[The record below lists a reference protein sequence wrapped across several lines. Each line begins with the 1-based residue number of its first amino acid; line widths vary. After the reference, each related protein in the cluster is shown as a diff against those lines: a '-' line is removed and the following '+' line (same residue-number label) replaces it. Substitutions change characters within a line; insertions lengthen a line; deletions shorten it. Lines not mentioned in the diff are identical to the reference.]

1 VELAARPVPESR
13 LDAVCVG
20 RSIWQA
26 DDSDVPMLKNKAHVQ
41 FFPTEIKTC
50 LAKGAVAVLGMNE
63 CDQPGEC
70 DISPADAATLWREQM
85 EVRPG

>member
-1 VELAARPVPESR
+1 
-13 LDAVCVG
+13 
-20 RSIWQA
+20 
-26 DDSDVPMLKNKAHVQ
+26 MLKNKAHVQ